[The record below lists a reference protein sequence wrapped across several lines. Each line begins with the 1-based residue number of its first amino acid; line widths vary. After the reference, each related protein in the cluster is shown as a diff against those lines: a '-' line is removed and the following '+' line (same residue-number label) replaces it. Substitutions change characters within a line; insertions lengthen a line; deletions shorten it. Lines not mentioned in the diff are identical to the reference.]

1 MIKIN
6 EKVNIG
12 MDISETEVRQG
23 RDMVEDEKF
32 IRGFM
37 SAVIKRVDGTEEVLC
52 HNKEN
57 LLANEGRDKFH
68 EGTYQNAGATQAPF
82 NFIGLSTSDQGSNP
96 PLVTDTRADWESIE
110 TSGNG
115 LDRIQ
120 AGTRNHVVGSNLT
133 DFIQTFTATSIVT
146 DVQQAATLDRIS
158 TGDGF
163 VGHMNVFAPASLE
176 IGDQLIITWSFTLG

>member
-1 MIKIN
+1 
-6 EKVNIG
+6 
-12 MDISETEVRQG
+12 MDINETEVRQG
-23 RDMVEDEKF
+23 RDMVDEKF

-37 SAVIKRVDGTEEVLC
+37 SAVIIRVDGTEEVLC

-57 LLANEGRDKFH
+57 LLTDEGRDKFH
-68 EGTYQNAGATQAPF
+68 EAIYKNLTATQAPF

-96 PLVTDTRADWESIE
+96 PLVGDTRADWESIE

-120 AGTRNHVVGSNLT
+120 AGTRNHGVGSNLT
-133 DFIQTFTATSIVT
+133 DLIQTFTAGAIVT

-176 IGDQLIITWSFTLG
+176 IGDQLIITWSFLLG

>member
-1 MIKIN
+1 MIEIN
-6 EKVNIG
+6 ENVNIA

-23 RDMVEDEKF
+23 RDMVEDKKLV
-32 IRGFM
+32 RGFM
-37 SAVIKRVDGTEEVLC
+37 SAVIIRVDGTEEILC

-57 LLANEGRDKFH
+57 LLTNEGRDKFH
-68 EGTYQNAGATQAPF
+68 EALYKNPTATQAAF

-96 PLVTDTRADWESIE
+96 PLVGDTRTDWELIE

-115 LDRIQ
+115 LDRFQ

-133 DFIQTFTATSIVT
+133 DLIQTFTATAQVT

-163 VGHMNVFAPASLE
+163 IGHMNVFAPASLE

>member
-1 MIKIN
+1 LIKIN

-12 MDISETEVRQG
+12 MDISEIQIKKG
-23 RDMVEDEKF
+23 RGMVEDEKF

-37 SAVIKRVDGTEEVLC
+37 SAVIIRVDGTEEVLC

-57 LLANEGRDKFH
+57 LLTDEGRDKFH

-115 LDRIQ
+115 LDRFQ
-120 AGTRNHVVGSNLT
+120 AGTRDHVVGTNTT
-133 DFIQTFTATSIVT
+133 DLIQTFTAGAQVLN
-146 DVQQAATLDRIS
+146 VQQAATLDRIS

-163 VGHMNVFAPASLE
+163 VGHMNVFTSADLE
-176 IGDQLIITWSFTLG
+176 IGDQLIITWTFTLG